1 MPGSDN
7 LAVRPYCERSDTDM
21 VEQAFESDES
31 GNPSAEEDALVQHN
45 RLPMLPGPDTK
56 SAASGA
62 QDVPKSTIVL

>member
-31 GNPSAEEDALVQHN
+31 GNPSAEEDALGQHIPRSHQN
-45 RLPMLPGPDTK
+45 
-56 SAASGA
+56 
-62 QDVPKSTIVL
+62 PKILG